1 MPVTDEQ
8 EATLHAQ
15 LAGRFGEHER
25 LLAALDPVAARTGYN
40 ALVMAAFALAADRR
54 FPDGTTEADVITW
67 VGDIRSRTEGAAAAI
82 NPRLAERLILAFL
95 AVEEPADIDPRT
107 RFQTRLLLL
116 AGLIADEDP
125 DPEGLGRFMARARKL
140 ADEWLSR
147 PG

>member
-1 MPVTDEQ
+1 MPVTDEH
-8 EATLHAQ
+8 EATLRAQ
-15 LAGRFGEHER
+15 LAGRHEEHRR

-40 ALVMAAFALAADRR
+40 ALVTAAFALAADSR
-54 FPDGTTEADVITW
+54 FPDGTTPADVITW
-67 VGDIRSRTEGAAAAI
+67 VGDIRSRADSIATRLD
-82 NPRLAERLILAFL
+82 PHLAERLILAFL
-95 AVEEPADIDPRT
+95 AGEEPADIDPRT

>member
-1 MPVTDEQ
+1 MPVTDDQ

-15 LAGRFGEHER
+15 LAGRFEEHKR
-25 LLAALDPVAARTGYN
+25 LLDGLDPVAARTGYN
-40 ALVMAAFALAADRR
+40 ALVTAAFALAADRR

-107 RFQTRLLLL
+107 KFQTRLLLL
-116 AGLIADEDP
+116 AGLIAEADP
-125 DPEGLGRFMARARKL
+125 DPDSLARFMAQARRL
-140 ADEWLSR
+140 ADKWLRR
-147 PG
+147 PD

>member
-1 MPVTDEQ
+1 MPVTDDQ

-15 LAGRFGEHER
+15 LAGRFEEHKR
-25 LLAALDPVAARTGYN
+25 LLDGLDPVAARTGYN

-95 AVEEPADIDPRT
+95 AVKEPADIDPRT
-107 RFQTRLLLL
+107 KFQTRLLLL
-116 AGLIADEDP
+116 AGLIAEADP
-125 DPEGLGRFMARARKL
+125 DPDSLARFMAQARRL
-140 ADEWLSR
+140 ADKWLSR
-147 PG
+147 PD

>member
-1 MPVTDEQ
+1 MPVTDDQ

-15 LAGRFGEHER
+15 LAGRFEEHKR
-25 LLAALDPVAARTGYN
+25 LLDGLDPVAARTGYN
-40 ALVMAAFALAADRR
+40 ALVTAAFALAADRR

-107 RFQTRLLLL
+107 KFQTRLLLL
-116 AGLIADEDP
+116 AGLIAEADP
-125 DPEGLGRFMARARKL
+125 DPDSLSIFMARARRL
-140 ADEWLSR
+140 ADKWLRR
-147 PG
+147 PD